1 MDLSELVAIVPH
13 DGGTH
18 RYVCPACS
26 PVRRKQNMKD
36 LAVTRSD
43 DALKYTCHHCGE
55 TGVHVIME
63 RKMNVVRTPV
73 VKTELTDQH
82 VAFLKDRGIS
92 LETANKAGL
101 FGSRRWFKR
110 LNAEAD
116 CIAFPYYKDGNI
128 ESCKYRSITGKDFT
142 QDAGGAHTF
151 WRIDDID
158 LAHPVVIVEGEIDAL
173 TLMEIGV
180 PNAISVPSGAPIKV
194 VDGKVSAKEDKRFS
208 FVWDGFDKLA
218 KAPHI
223 VLATDND
230 PPGHALAEELARRLG
245 KDRCRIAKLP
255 EKDANEVLQKQGADA
270 LRDAI
275 LKAEPY
281 PVQGVNSAK
290 DFEDRLN
297 DLFQKGTG
305 KGFSTGYPMTVDAL
319 YTVVPGQMTVV
330 TGYPSMGKSNFVDQI
345 MVNLARSSG
354 WKFALCSFENAP
366 EVHISRLIEIYTN
379 RRFFDGENRISPET
393 FQQALNWVND
403 HFVFLTNESSEP
415 ATIGSIIER
424 AKAAVARMGVRG
436 LLIDP
441 YNYIELDRGESETAA
456 ISSMLT
462 RVQQFAKNSGV
473 HVWFVAHPAKINRQG
488 MDLPRPDG
496 MAISGSMAWWAKTD
510 CGVTVHRV
518 KNDTQI
524 AVWKCRYRW
533 VGQTGETLL
542 KYDKATGTY
551 SEPKDFF

>member
-1 MDLSELVAIVPH
+1 VDLSNLVGIVPY

-18 RYVCPACS
+18 RYVCPSCS
-26 PVRRKQNMKD
+26 PARRKQNLRD
-36 LAVTRSD
+36 LSVTRSD

-55 TGVHVIME
+55 TGVYVIKKME
-63 RKMNVVRTPV
+63 NKLNVVQTAP
-73 VKTELTDQH
+73 KLDLSEAHT
-82 VAFLKDRGIS
+82 AFLASRGIS
-92 LETANKAGL
+92 PETAAKAKL
-101 FGSRRWFKR
+101 FASRRWFSR
-110 LNAEAD
+110 LNAEVD
-116 CIAFPYYKDGNI
+116 CIAFPYYSGGKLTA
-128 ESCKYRSITGKDFT
+128 CKYRSLTGKDFT

-151 WRIDDID
+151 FGMDAFDENKPAI
-158 LAHPVVIVEGEIDAL
+158 IVEGEIDAL

-180 PNAISVPSGAPIKV
+180 PNALSVPSGAPMTV

-208 FVWDGFDKLA
+208 FVWEAFDMLS
-218 KAPHI
+218 KAPYVVI
-223 VLATDND
+223 ATDND
-230 PPGHALAEELARRLG
+230 SPGHALAEELARRIG
-245 KDRCRIAKLP
+245 KDRCRLAKLP
-255 EKDANEVLQKQGADA
+255 EKDANEVFLKLGADA
-270 LRDAI
+270 LREAI
-275 LKAEPY
+275 DKAEPY
-281 PVQGVNSAK
+281 PVRGISSAK

-297 DLFQKGTG
+297 DLFTKGTG
-305 KGFSTGYPMTVDAL
+305 KGFSTGYDSVDQL

-345 MVNLARSSG
+345 MVNLARQHD

-366 EVHISRLIEIYTN
+366 EVHISRLIEIYAK
-379 RRFFDGENRISPET
+379 RRFFAGENRISEEG
-393 FQQALNWVND
+393 FKLAYQWVND

-415 ATIGSIIER
+415 ANIGSILER
-424 AKAAVARMGVRG
+424 AKASVARMGVRG

-441 YNYIELDRGESETAA
+441 YNYLELDRGESETAA

-473 HVWFVAHPAKINRQG
+473 HVWFVAHPAKVNRQG

-496 MAISGSMAWWAKTD
+496 MAISGSMSWWAKTD

-518 KNDTQI
+518 KHDTQI

-542 KYDKATGTY
+542 KYDRCTGTY
-551 SEPKDFF
+551 SEKQDFF